1 MSALGVSA
9 FTVRSFVLCT
19 HRHPHSNS
27 PPPFFIYVAA
37 SLQQSWISTTLFVPM
52 HYGLLRKTSQRK
64 KGGQLIFM
72 ENESLTGVKS
82 QSQWTEIK
90 KRALL
95 RWTSISSKLSVSSL
109 TADSYVLRLSLT
121 VDGDIFCSSQK
132 AI

>member
-1 MSALGVSA
+1 
-9 FTVRSFVLCT
+9 
-19 HRHPHSNS
+19 
-27 PPPFFIYVAA
+27 
-37 SLQQSWISTTLFVPM
+37 M